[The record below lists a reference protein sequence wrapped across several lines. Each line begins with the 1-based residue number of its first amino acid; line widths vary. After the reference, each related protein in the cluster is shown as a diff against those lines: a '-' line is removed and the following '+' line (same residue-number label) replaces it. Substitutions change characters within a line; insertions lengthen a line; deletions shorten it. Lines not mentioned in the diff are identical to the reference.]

1 MRLSVL
7 VCWATLTGLALARP
21 ITFSIRSQPS
31 GAEVY
36 RYSYGRAPG
45 ESAASLVGASD
56 TPLLFELPEEQS
68 NLTLEVRHPDCHPLR
83 FQVDIRQL
91 LSSNSSAW
99 PLAGQPPLQLQYLSS
114 AHRWKAALRGWAL
127 PLGGGALLLL
137 FGVSF
142 ALVKLSQAR
151 RQMEVA
157 RAAQQ
162 KADTINQLVVPREED
177 DPLLGALLDG
187 YRLVE
192 LVGEGGMARV
202 YRAVADEELESG
214 HEGAAQRHWV
224 AIKILNVGLSGDD
237 EALRRIERERQ
248 AYEALRHPHLVQLF
262 GAGRNGPHIYIVM
275 EFVKGQT
282 LRQHIPPAGVGLR
295 QALAWMTPVIQAIHH
310 AHSKGVVH
318 RDLKPENI
326 MLSEKGEIKVM
337 DLGLARG
344 GDLAQVTATG
354 ALLGTPA
361 YMAPEQVQGEVH
373 TASDQYALGIML
385 YELLT
390 GSVPYHDDNLINLA
404 LQHVT
409 KPVPRLVDKRPK
421 LVKTSAVLERMLAK
435 DPAQRYPDLQS
446 ALKALGLAESVDGS

>member
-1 MRLSVL
+1 MYRLVAL
-7 VCWATLTGLALARP
+7 LWALLLAVAGARP
-21 ITFSIRSQPS
+21 LTFSVRCQPPD
-31 GAEVY
+31 AEVY
-36 RYSYGRAPG
+36 RYVYGRAPG
-45 ESAASLVGASD
+45 ESSAELIGQAG
-56 TPLLFELPEEQS
+56 TPLKFEVPDGQS
-68 NLTLEVRHPDCHPLR
+68 NLTLELRNPDCRPLR
-83 FQVDIRQL
+83 ITVDLKQIVTT
-91 LSSNSSAW
+91 NSDAW
-99 PLAGQPPLQLQYLSS
+99 PPAGQPPLQLQYLSQV
-114 AHRWKAALRGWAL
+114 HRWKAALRGWAL

-137 FGVSF
+137 TAVTLAF
-142 ALVKLSQAR
+142 VKLGQAR
-151 RQMEVA
+151 RQMA
-157 RAAQQ
+157 ASRKAQQ
-162 KADTINQLVVPREED
+162 KADTINQMLVPREEN

-202 YRAVADEELESG
+202 YRAIRDEELES
-214 HEGAAQRHWV
+214 ERWV
-224 AIKILNVGLSGDD
+224 AIKILNVGLSGDQ
-237 EALRRIERERQ
+237 EALRRLERERQ
-248 AYEALRHPHLVQLF
+248 AYESLRHPHLVQLF
-262 GAGRNGPHIYIVM
+262 GAGHNGPHIYIVM

-295 QALAWMTPVIQAIHH
+295 QALSWMTPIIQAIHY

-326 MLSEKGEIKVM
+326 MLSESGEIKVM

-344 GDLAQVTATG
+344 GELAQVTATG

-361 YMAPEQVQGEVH
+361 YMAPEQVQGDFH
-373 TASDQYALGIML
+373 PATDQYALGIML

-404 LQHVT
+404 LKHVT
-409 KPVPRLVDKRPK
+409 KPVPKLVDKRPR